1 MQIICKFSN
10 KIYWIVFW
18 FQEICKQSFIYEVLC
33 IAAYLPQNEAG
44 CDMKWN
50 VIMKKPI
57 SDLIYKHETSG
68 TMSHFFA
75 NDVRDN
81 LILFWH
87 KPIAV

>member
-1 MQIICKFSN
+1 
-10 KIYWIVFW
+10 
-18 FQEICKQSFIYEVLC
+18 
-33 IAAYLPQNEAG
+33 
-44 CDMKWN
+44 
-50 VIMKKPI
+50 MKKPI